1 MPKSLKISLLALSVA
16 LIVCIFL
23 GVNVYG
29 VRAAGDDPQQGA
41 YKQINVY
48 GEVLQHVQSDY
59 VSVPNIPDVTNGALR
74 GLLESL
80 DADSSYLTPADYK
93 AYKANQ
99 GGKAQVGI
107 NVSKRYGYAT
117 VVSVVPG
124 SPADKANLSDGDII
138 EAIGGPDTGEVCTA
152 GVQVLLSGQPRSE
165 ITISVGRPRKAIPEK
180 ISMTRLMAV
189 LPPVAETMYENS
201 TILYLK

>member
-117 VVSVVPG
+117 VISVVPG
-124 SPADKANLSDGDII
+124 SPADKANLGDGDII
-138 EAIGGPDTGEVCTA
+138 EAIGTQDTRDLSLA
-152 GVQVLLSGQPRSE
+152 MIQLLLQGAPGSE
-165 ITISVGRPRKAIPEK
+165 LQIAVIRPRKAEPEK
-180 ISMTRLMAV
+180 LKLNRVLVDEPAV
-189 LPPVAETMYENS
+189 SETFYEN
-201 TILYLK
+201 